1 MNHDLLLFDLDGTIS
16 DPLTGIARSLNH
28 ALTHFGYAAV
38 GAAEVR
44 AYVGPPLDRTF
55 TTITGQTCPAH
66 IRELVAKYRERY
78 AEVGFAENT
87 LYPGVKEAL
96 FDLRA
101 QGAAMAICTSK
112 RADFAE
118 RILARFGLAAC
129 FRFIDGGDTGIEK
142 WQQIAAMRAD
152 GRAAGSAL
160 MIGDRAV
167 DLDAAR
173 RNGISGGAVLWG
185 FGSAEELREGA
196 PDYWFAS
203 PREWL
208 QLYGD
213 N

>member
-16 DPLTGIARSLNH
+16 DPLPGIARSLNH

-38 GAAEVR
+38 GTEEVR
-44 AYVGPPLDRTF
+44 AYIGPPLDRTF
-55 TTITGQTCPAH
+55 RMITGQTCPAH

-96 FDLRA
+96 FDLRTK
-101 QGAAMAICTSK
+101 GAAMAICTSK

-129 FRFIDGGDTGIEK
+129 FRFIDGGDSGIEK

-152 GRAAGSAL
+152 GRVAGSAL

-196 PDYWFAS
+196 PDYWFES